1 MNNIKQARLIAGLTQ
16 SELADLIGVSR
27 VSVWKWEKDIVYPRP
42 RRLKS
47 IASVLDTT
55 VEKLLEGRIA

>member
-16 SELADLIGVSR
+16 SELADMIGVSR
-27 VSVWKWEKDIVYPRP
+27 VSVWKWEKDIVFPRP
-42 RRLKS
+42 RRLKPV
-47 IASVLDTT
+47 ADALNTT